1 MKKKTKLDKVMFRT
15 NCLASHR
22 RAVPCVIVWLF
33 SLASGLNAVSQDA
46 QSKNPTQNG
55 QHSQRTTDE
64 PNTYRVVLSNG
75 KAAGNANV
83 IATRRQTQA
92 ALVFNKVMLSK
103 NGRHPMELIADS
115 LALDSKKVRTRDR
128 STYRAL
134 PMRCELRDGNGK
146 PVVGPE
152 WGESD
157 VIQLK
162 TDGAGTL
169 RVIEA
174 YSNAFFIQSADGTEA
189 AFVPPGHQGV
199 IRLKPCGKLK
209 LDKSTL
215 KGFAPRDEEARFS
228 VTIVWQNCLAG
239 SYPQMAPP
247 SRDGKIVPSVSPRD
261 WRISSYFEVI
271 TTIDNLMVSDD
282 MDWELNLPPGEVS
295 ISVLTDV
302 QKQKLVQFAPSLGKR
317 PRQYFP
323 ATSGIHTIS
332 ESKTTVAPLKLGSCL
347 TGRIMEPKSD
357 SPLPGWGKGGRS
369 NTIRFRDSKL
379 KLLKYPKRDPV
390 IVIDKGNY
398 EAYQANASRIV
409 EVLSTED
416 GKKSRLQYQAG
427 VFCAWIDN
435 NNHFITLPLQA
446 AGYVG
451 DVTNFPT
458 RTRAQTRAIK
468 GTDEVMVAADSSF
481 GESKSCYLRA
491 ATGADNSVF
500 EFVCDES
507 EIVDGGDLIVVPST
521 TDTEVQETKKA
532 TTTPTLAASNPLLN
546 KSRVSTPPEKP
557 LYLGL
562 PPQAMNVLLS
572 KGRVVAAV
580 NDPNHGKI
588 KISDQNTPK
597 AGPTRKIQPR
607 LVDGSLVFTFTQAD
621 IDFIERG
628 SLQFEVPP
636 ELKDRYTSATIEVP
650 EVLNR
655 ISQASAKP
663 TQNNSS
669 FQADDS
675 RWKRPGQITARQ
687 PIQPRRQL
695 TGEDV
700 AIEGRIALVEAR
712 LETEARL
719 EAITAQQYHT
729 FAVAVK
735 AASKAFAEADNERA
749 LALLAT
755 IDLDLSM
762 LKKASQSAQDLA
774 EPVDQKIAVRFSK
787 LTPAS
792 EGTQAEI
799 REDLKQRVAVLFDA
813 KIEAR
818 EKALEELAA
827 RIASARKKLR
837 DRVENRDSI
846 IDRRVKKLL
855 KE

>member
-1 MKKKTKLDKVMFRT
+1 MKELMVTL
-15 NCLASHR
+15 L
-22 RAVPCVIVWLF
+22 
-33 SLASGLNAVSQDA
+33 
-46 QSKNPTQNG
+46 
-55 QHSQRTTDE
+55 
-64 PNTYRVVLSNG
+64 VLSCTGMVWAQQNEGSGFRPNG
-75 KAAGNANV
+75 GSSNSGSAFGRSSDPGSSIPTVPIVNDESATARRGQGGQVGQGGLRAG
-83 IATRRQTQA
+83 RQG
-92 ALVFNKVMLSK
+92 
-103 NGRHPMELIADS
+103 NGRSRGAFSTPSANERGEAPSETSRI
-115 LALDSKKVRTRDR
+115 LDSNRPVQDSFQPG
-128 STYRAL
+128 STGL
-134 PMRCELRDGNGK
+134 P
-146 PVVGPE
+146 
-152 WGESD
+152 
-157 VIQLK
+157 
-162 TDGAGTL
+162 
-169 RVIEA
+169 
-174 YSNAFFIQSADGTEA
+174 
-189 AFVPPGHQGV
+189 
-199 IRLKPCGKLK
+199 
-209 LDKSTL
+209 
-215 KGFAPRDEEARFS
+215 
-228 VTIVWQNCLAG
+228 
-239 SYPQMAPP
+239 
-247 SRDGKIVPSVSPRD
+247 
-261 WRISSYFEVI
+261 
-271 TTIDNLMVSDD
+271 
-282 MDWELNLPPGEVS
+282 
-295 ISVLTDV
+295 
-302 QKQKLVQFAPSLGKR
+302 
-317 PRQYFP
+317 
-323 ATSGIHTIS
+323 
-332 ESKTTVAPLKLGSCL
+332 
-347 TGRIMEPKSD
+347 
-357 SPLPGWGKGGRS
+357 
-369 NTIRFRDSKL
+369 
-379 KLLKYPKRDPV
+379 
-390 IVIDKGNY
+390 
-398 EAYQANASRIV
+398 
-409 EVLSTED
+409 
-416 GKKSRLQYQAG
+416 
-427 VFCAWIDN
+427 
-435 NNHFITLPLQA
+435 
-446 AGYVG
+446 
-451 DVTNFPT
+451 
-458 RTRAQTRAIK
+458 
-468 GTDEVMVAADSSF
+468 
-481 GESKSCYLRA
+481 
-491 ATGADNSVF
+491 
-500 EFVCDES
+500 
-507 EIVDGGDLIVVPST
+507 
-521 TDTEVQETKKA
+521 
-532 TTTPTLAASNPLLN
+532 ASNPLLST
-546 KSRVSTPPEKP
+546 SRVSTPSEKP